1 MKSLA
6 TMAFATMSLLAA
18 HRAGAQTNSSSGS
31 SAATTSTS
39 AAPYSCA
46 DDPERH
52 RFDFWLGAWDVKT
65 ENGNHVGDSIIETA
79 SNGCAVLENWTGARG
94 GTGKSLNS
102 YNARLKQW
110 QQFWIGSDGDVHE
123 YRESQSDGNSLV
135 FFWKPP
141 TATQTVIRLTFT
153 PIDKDTVRQH
163 SEMSEDGGKTWK
175 TEYDF
180 YYHRR
185 LTAN

>member
-1 MKSLA
+1 MKAAIRLTVA
-6 TMAFATMSLLAA
+6 AFALLS
-18 HRAGAQTNSSSGS
+18 AQRTFAQASSSSGAQS
-31 SAATTSTS
+31 SASH
-39 AAPYSCA
+39 APPSCS
-46 DDPERH
+46 DDAERH

-65 ENGNHVGDSIIETA
+65 EDGTHVGDSIIETA

-102 YNARLKQW
+102 YNPRLKQW

-123 YRESQSDGNSLV
+123 YRESQTDGSSLV

-141 TATQTVIRLTFT
+141 AATQTIIRLTFT

-163 SEMSEDGGKTWK
+163 SELSDDGGKTWK

-185 LTAN
+185 T

>member
-1 MKSLA
+1 
-6 TMAFATMSLLAA
+6 
-18 HRAGAQTNSSSGS
+18 
-31 SAATTSTS
+31 
-39 AAPYSCA
+39 
-46 DDPERH
+46 
-52 RFDFWLGAWDVKT
+52 
-65 ENGNHVGDSIIETA
+65 VGDSIIQTA
-79 SNGCAVLENWTGARG
+79 SNGCAILENWTGARG
-94 GTGKSLNS
+94 SGKSLNS
-102 YNARLKQW
+102 YNARIKQW

-123 YRESQSDGNSLV
+123 YRESTSEGNSLV

-141 TATQTVIRLTFT
+141 TSARTIIRLTFT

-185 LTAN
+185 A

>member
-1 MKSLA
+1 MKITVRLTVA
-6 TMAFATMSLLAA
+6 TFAVLS
-18 HRAGAQTNSSSGS
+18 AQRTFAQASSSSGGQ
-31 SAATTSTS
+31 SAA
-39 AAPYSCA
+39 ARPAPYSCP

-65 ENGNHVGDSIIETA
+65 EDGNHVGDSVIETA
-79 SNGCAVLENWTGARG
+79 SNGCAVLENWTDAKG

-102 YNARLKQW
+102 YSPRLKQW

-123 YRESQSDGNSLV
+123 YRESQTDGKSLV
-135 FFWKPP
+135 FFWKP
-141 TATQTVIRLTFT
+141 AGSTQTVIRLTFT
-153 PIDKDTVRQH
+153 PLDKDTVRQH
-163 SEMSEDGGKTWK
+163 SELSSDGGNTWK

-185 LTAN
+185 T